1 MQHRNRPDRS
11 RPGRVRTR
19 SRNHPRPRPQRAGRA
34 ARILIIEDEPEERL
48 ALQLLL
54 ETDRREVRAAADGD
68 EAMAIL
74 DQFRPDLVVMD
85 WRMPGLSG
93 AGLCRYISAR
103 VNPPPIVVVSSAKEA
118 FESTEDIAVALH
130 KPVDP
135 GELQSVVGTWLP
147 SQPR

>member
-1 MQHRNRPDRS
+1 MQHRNRPDGS
-11 RPGRVRTR
+11 RPGRIRTR
-19 SRNHPRPRPQRAGRA
+19 SRSHPRARPRRS

-68 EAMAIL
+68 EALAIL
-74 DQFRPDLVVMD
+74 EHFRADLIVMD
-85 WRMPGLSG
+85 WRIPGLSG

-103 VNPPPIVVVSSAKEA
+103 ADAPPIVVVSSAKEA
-118 FESTEDIAVALH
+118 FESTADVAAALR

-135 GELQSVVGTWLP
+135 GELQSVIGSWLP
-147 SQPR
+147 SDAR